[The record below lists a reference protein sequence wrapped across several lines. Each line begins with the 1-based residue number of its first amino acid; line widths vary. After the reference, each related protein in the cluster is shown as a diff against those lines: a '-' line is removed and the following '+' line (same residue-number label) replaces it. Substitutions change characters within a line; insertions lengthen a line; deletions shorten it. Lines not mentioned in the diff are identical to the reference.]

1 MAKEDK
7 KNVSIDTENTEVTPS
22 NEGKALINCLRNEKI
37 IIRHLP
43 KQSRMVT
50 NPKHVLFGGMAEGST
65 RTFVVPML
73 SSGRYVN
80 VLSNAEK
87 DFLENYMGLEPNAL
101 SIYRKNN
108 NFWDDSNEAGISK
121 VTLRKQDNFLD
132 LSNPNDYIKYKI
144 LLANKDFIAPSMK
157 ELEDFPKATY
167 QFVIIAEGEETK
179 TAKKNMT
186 ILMQCYTLY
195 GKIEDDVDALR
206 VVIETL
212 TGVTVHKNTKKDFLQ
227 TKINDLIQSS
237 SKMFLKVASDP
248 LLPTK
253 VLIRK
258 SIEAGTIVKR
268 GNQYYIKEG
277 SIPMCDAGEPTLN
290 VASQWL
296 NLPKNQTIKFSLEAN
311 LK

>member
-7 KNVSIDTENTEVTPS
+7 NNVSIDTENTEATPS

-227 TKINDLIQSS
+227 TKINDLIQSN

>member
-7 KNVSIDTENTEVTPS
+7 KNVSIDTENTEVVPS
-22 NEGKALINCLRNEKI
+22 KEGKALINCLRNEKI

-108 NFWDDSNEAGISK
+108 NFWDDSNEVGISK

-227 TKINDLIQSS
+227 TKINDLIQSN

-268 GNQYYIKEG
+268 GNQYYIKEILQDLIVIAANENIK
-277 SIPMCDAGEPTLN
+277 SINKDTESKLGKFGGMAGL
-290 VASQWL
+290 L
-296 NLPKNQTIKFSLEAN
+296 
-311 LK
+311 

>member
-1 MAKEDK
+1 MAKEDI
-7 KNVSIDTENTEVTPS
+7 KNVSIDTENTEAVPS
-22 NEGKALINCLRNEKI
+22 KEGETLINCLRNEKI

-43 KQSRMVT
+43 KQSRMIT

-87 DFLENYMGLEPNAL
+87 NFLEKYMGLEPNAL

-108 NFWDDSNEAGISK
+108 NFWDDSNEVGISK

-195 GKIEDDVDALR
+195 GKIEDDVDTLR

-227 TKINDLIQSS
+227 TKINDLIQSN

-277 SIPMCDAGEPTLN
+277 STPMCDAGEPTLN

-296 NLPKNQTIKFSLEAN
+296 NLPKNQIIKFSLEAN

>member
-7 KNVSIDTENTEVTPS
+7 KNVSIDTENTEVAPS

-87 DFLENYMGLEPNAL
+87 HFLENYMGLEPNAL

-227 TKINDLIQSS
+227 TKINDLIQSN

>member
-227 TKINDLIQSS
+227 TKINDLIQSN

-258 SIEAGTIVKR
+258 SIESGTIVKR

>member
-7 KNVSIDTENTEVTPS
+7 KSI
-22 NEGKALINCLRNEKI
+22 NEEKPLVNCLKNEQI
-37 IIRHLP
+37 IIRYLP
-43 KQSRMVT
+43 RQSRMVT

-227 TKINDLIQSS
+227 TKINDLIQSN

>member
-7 KNVSIDTENTEVTPS
+7 KNVSIDTENTEVAPS
-22 NEGKALINCLRNEKI
+22 NEGKTLINCLRNEKI

-144 LLANKDFIAPSMK
+144 LLANKDFIAPSIK

-227 TKINDLIQSS
+227 TKINDLIQSN

-248 LLPTK
+248 LLSTK

>member
-7 KNVSIDTENTEVTPS
+7 NNVSINTENTEVAPS
-22 NEGKALINCLRNEKI
+22 NEGKTLINCLRNEKI

-227 TKINDLIQSS
+227 TKINDLIQSN

>member
-50 NPKHVLFGGMAEGST
+50 NPIHVLFGGMAEGST

-227 TKINDLIQSS
+227 TKINDLIQSN

>member
-7 KNVSIDTENTEVTPS
+7 NNVSIDTENTEVAPS
-22 NEGKALINCLRNEKI
+22 NEGKTLINCLRNEKI

-206 VVIETL
+206 VVIETI

-227 TKINDLIQSS
+227 TKINDLIQSN

>member
-7 KNVSIDTENTEVTPS
+7 KNVSIDTENTEVAPS
-22 NEGKALINCLRNEKI
+22 NEGKTLINCLRNEKI

-50 NPKHVLFGGMAEGST
+50 NPKHVLFGGMADGST

-108 NFWDDSNEAGISK
+108 NFWDDSNEVGISK

-227 TKINDLIQSS
+227 TKINDLIQSN

>member
-7 KNVSIDTENTEVTPS
+7 NNVSIDTENTEVAPS
-22 NEGKALINCLRNEKI
+22 NEGKTLINCLRNEKI

-50 NPKHVLFGGMAEGST
+50 NPKHVLFGGMADGST

-227 TKINDLIQSS
+227 TKINDLIQSN